1 MELKQI
7 AHIESDFPEKFGIP
21 RQPGLV
27 KGLQATV
34 VFEEGYRD
42 PAALSGLEEFEYIWL
57 IWGFSAIGEDEWAS
71 TVHPPKLGGNVKKG
85 VFATRSPFRPNH
97 IGLSSVRLAGIE
109 KTADRGTVLKVL
121 GADLMDGTPI
131 YDVKPYVRYSDA
143 HPDAKSGFSDSFSEE
158 HLDVVFPEE
167 LLRLVPEEKREA
179 LEGVLSQDPRPS
191 YQEDPDRLYGVAF
204 GKQNIRFR
212 VCRGV
217 LTVVDVE
224 PFTADSAAETMRRN
238 EETRKQKE
246 GNV

>member
-1 MELKQI
+1 M
-7 AHIESDFPEKFGIP
+7 
-21 RQPGLV
+21 
-27 KGLQATV
+27 
-34 VFEEGYRD
+34 
-42 PAALSGLEEFEYIWL
+42 
-57 IWGFSAIGEDEWAS
+57 
-71 TVHPPKLGGNVKKG
+71 
-85 VFATRSPFRPNH
+85 
-97 IGLSSVRLAGIE
+97 
-109 KTADRGTVLKVL
+109 KVL